1 MSEWNPIVRVSKLD
15 VPMLEVL
22 GQRGWMQ
29 IDRSK
34 PSVQRRADRFVQKG
48 WALLCSG
55 TLRCT
60 PEGFRA
66 AQSAKVQALRNK
78 RADKRLG

>member
-1 MSEWNPIVRVSKLD
+1 MKRMALVSGIVRVAKADMPL
-15 VPMLEVL
+15 LALLAE
-22 GQRGWMQ
+22 RGSLP

-34 PSVQRRADRFVQKG
+34 VSVQRRGDRFVQKG
-48 WALLCSG
+48 WALLSDG

-66 AQSAKVQALRNK
+66 AQSAKVQGLLKKQA
-78 RADKRLG
+78 